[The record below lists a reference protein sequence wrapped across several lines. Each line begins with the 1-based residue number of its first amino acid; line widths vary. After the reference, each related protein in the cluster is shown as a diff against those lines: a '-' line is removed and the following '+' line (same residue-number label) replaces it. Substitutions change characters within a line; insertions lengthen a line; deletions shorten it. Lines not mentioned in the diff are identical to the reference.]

1 MKRYGSIYTLLFLA
15 AMFAITTNTYGQADP
30 RPTLEPSYDISL
42 QIIIGSNEAGK
53 SADLGRDLTNVSRQ
67 LRSAFPFSGYRLAG
81 TFMGRISNNGNYEYK
96 SVSNIFGQEA
106 EPKTMV
112 PTFLEWNVTNLRN
125 GQTAKG
131 ETGFQAQ
138 FLKFGARVPVA
149 TSGVKEETGKMVST
163 VSYESI
169 GLNLSRVGLTE
180 NLPTL
185 IGTLNL
191 PGADGT
197 AFLVMTIRAAD
208 R

>member
-1 MKRYGSIYTLLFLA
+1 MVLSFGIA
-15 AMFAITTNTYGQADP
+15 VNGQSDAKQAV
-30 RPTLEPSYDISL
+30 EPSYDISL
-42 QIIIGSNEAGK
+42 RIIIGSNEAGK
-53 SADLGRDLTNVSRQ
+53 GSELGSDLAAVSRQ
-67 LRSAFPFSGYRLAG
+67 LRSAFPFTGYRVVG
-81 TFMGRISNNGNYEYK
+81 TFMGRISNTGNYEYK

-112 PTFLEWNVTNLRN
+112 PTFLEWSVNNLRN
-125 GQTAKG
+125 GQTSKG

-149 TSGVKEETGKMVST
+149 VSGLREDTGKVVST
-163 VSYESI
+163 VNYESI
-169 GLNLSRVGLTE
+169 GLNLGRVGLAE
-180 NLPTL
+180 NAPTL

-197 AFLVMTIRAAD
+197 IFLVVTVRPAE